1 MTGPFEVIAGV
12 DQTITPTVQR
22 NGLPYTLF
30 TSANTLSVEL
40 WSGENQA
47 VITPGLTAVW
57 NTPSAGTFDLT
68 APGTS
73 TASLKPGTYF
83 VLVAAAVG
91 TGQRVAWSG
100 TMKLRPSP
108 GSAIPLTTYCTDQ
121 DMMEI
126 YPQIDTFINDA
137 NMTGFLRERNA
148 AKSDFDLFLIERY
161 DPRPGF
167 NRRRSLVYDQIQGFD
182 IQDSITVPPTPTVIR
197 SSLAAGGLIRLVP
210 DDRIVAR
217 ICAKLAVAEVLGSK
231 DASDRRS
238 NPFVQASLEFRADAM
253 ERMRAYRAFV
263 DTNADG
269 TAEVLIDRDV
279 IFLI

>member
-1 MTGPFEVIAGV
+1 VIAGV
-12 DQTITPTVQR
+12 DQSGTFTVQR
-22 NGLPYTLF
+22 NGAPYTLF
-30 TSANTLSVEL
+30 VLANTLTVEL

-47 VITPGLTAVW
+47 VISPGLSVVW

-73 TASLKPGTYF
+73 TSGLTPGTYF
-83 VLVAAAVG
+83 VLVTAAVG
-91 TGQRVAWSG
+91 TGQRAAWSG
-100 TMKLRPSP
+100 MMKLRPSP
-108 GSAIPLTTYCTDQ
+108 GSAIALTTYCTDQ
-121 DMMEI
+121 DMREV
-126 YPQIDTFINDA
+126 YPQIDTFLSDA
-137 NMTGFLRERNA
+137 NMTGFLRERNG

-167 NRRRSLVYDQIQGFD
+167 NRRRSMVYDPVQGFD
-182 IQDSITVPPTPTVIR
+182 IQDTITVPPTPALIR
-197 SSLAAGGLIRLVP
+197 SSLAAGGLIRSAP

-253 ERMRAYRAFV
+253 EKMRAYRAFV
-263 DTNADG
+263 DVNNDSI
-269 TAEVLIDRDV
+269 AEVLIDRDC
-279 IFLI
+279 IFLV